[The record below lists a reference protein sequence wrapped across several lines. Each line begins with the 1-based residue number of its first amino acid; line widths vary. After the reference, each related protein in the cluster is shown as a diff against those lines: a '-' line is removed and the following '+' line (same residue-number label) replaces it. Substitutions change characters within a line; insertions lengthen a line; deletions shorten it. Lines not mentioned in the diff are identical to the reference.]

1 MFDKSKIKVGATV
14 AAPRIVLIGVE
25 GVGKTTAGAQCPKPI
40 FLTAEDGLVGKGFDG
55 VEHYSPGGWTDVL
68 EFLTWLRD
76 VNDKGY
82 ESLIVDT
89 IDWLEPHVE
98 AFVCARDKKSSLD
111 DYGHGNGYIALSDE
125 FRRGLALLDGIHK
138 KGLLVMINAHCQ
150 IKPFSNPGGD
160 NYDRYELKCS
170 KRIGAMVKE
179 WSDAVLF
186 ANFHVDIVKESRKGK
201 AKGTGGQVR
210 LVYAE
215 HNAAWDAKNRFCL
228 PSVMPFDM
236 PTILEAIKKGEP
248 DSAGNII
255 MEITR
260 LSPRLDEAKQI
271 ATADFITKHAADVP
285 KLSQMLNKIRAIVP
299 EEGESNG

>member
-40 FLTAEDGLVGKGFDG
+40 ILTAEEGLVGRGFDG
-55 VEHYSPGGWTDVL
+55 VEHYSPSGWTDVL

-76 VNDKGY
+76 NNDKGY
-82 ESLIVDT
+82 ESIIVDT
-89 IDWLEPHVE
+89 IDWLEPHAE
-98 AFVCARDKKSSLD
+98 AFICARDKKSSLD

-125 FRRGLALLDGIHK
+125 FRRALKLLDDIHK
-138 KGLLVMINAHCQ
+138 KGLLVMITAHCQ
-150 IKPFSNPGGD
+150 IKPFSNPSGD

-186 ANFHVDIVKESRKGK
+186 ANYHVDIVKESKKGK
-201 AKGTGGQVR
+201 AKGIGGQVR

-215 HNAAWDAKNRFCL
+215 RNAAWDAKNRFGL

-248 DSAGNII
+248 GSAENII
-255 MEITR
+255 AEINA
-260 LSPRLDEAKQI
+260 LAPKLDEEKRKA
-271 ATADFITKHAADVP
+271 AADFVTKNAANP
-285 KLSQMLNKIRAIVP
+285 LRLSQMLNKIRAIVP
-299 EEGESNG
+299 EEGE